1 MVAMAWS
8 KKTDGAEPLVS
19 HSGAVL
25 SRPVAFRFALDLT
38 AEQSQRCFMFAGAR
52 RLAYNHH
59 LARVKENLERRA
71 KELDAGLG
79 CDELTPPLSWSKVSF
94 INEFNAYKTG
104 RTKDSSVNADGT
116 RGLAWRE
123 EISADVFECASVDA
137 AAALKNDR
145 ESATGARKG
154 RRVGFPRFAAKHR
167 DTPRFRLRAKCRPG
181 ETASIRFVGARTLR
195 IPKLGELRISGSGK
209 KVARMIAAGRFHV
222 YSASFPYSAGRW
234 FVALTGVAAELH
246 PARRSLKGRHLVTVG
261 VDRGVKSLLVAA
273 DASGALVASFE
284 GVNTLRCAEQR
295 LKRANQALAR
305 TKPGSTGRKKAKA
318 RLARLHGEIARKR
331 RHVAHE
337 ASLAL
342 ARGTRRLALEDLHVA
357 GMVRN
362 RHLARSL
369 SDAALGE
376 LGRQLTYKAAW
387 YGTELVLVERF
398 SPSSKTCSRCG
409 SVKEQLSLSTRVYAC
424 EHCGLELDRDVN
436 AAINLAR
443 WPDARA
449 ATASPK
455 TAAA

>member
-1 MVAMAWS
+1 MN
-8 KKTDGAEPLVS
+8 
-19 HSGAVL
+19 
-25 SRPVAFRFALDLT
+25 T
-38 AEQSQRCFMFAGAR
+38 A
-52 RLAYNHH
+52 
-59 LARVKENLERRA
+59 
-71 KELDAGLG
+71 
-79 CDELTPPLSWSKVSF
+79 
-94 INEFNAYKTG
+94 
-104 RTKDSSVNADGT
+104 
-116 RGLAWRE
+116 
-123 EISADVFECASVDA
+123 
-137 AAALKNDR
+137 
-145 ESATGARKG
+145 
-154 RRVGFPRFAAKHR
+154 
-167 DTPRFRLRAKCRPG
+167 
-181 ETASIRFVGARTLR
+181 
-195 IPKLGELRISGSGK
+195 
-209 KVARMIAAGRFHV
+209 
-222 YSASFPYSAGRW
+222 
-234 FVALTGVAAELH
+234 
-246 PARRSLKGRHLVTVG
+246 
-261 VDRGVKSLLVAA
+261 
-273 DASGALVASFE
+273 
-284 GVNTLRCAEQR
+284 RCAEQR

-398 SPSSKTCSRCG
+398 YPSSKTCSRCG
-409 SVKEQLSLSTRVYAC
+409 SVKEQLSLSPRVYAC

-443 WPDARA
+443 WPDALA